1 MIYGIG
7 VDIEEVSRIKA
18 VIKGRESF
26 IGRFFSKAEQ
36 ELFAEKKFNPET
48 ICGNFCSK
56 EAFVKAL
63 GTGFRGIALKDIE
76 VLRDELGSPYY
87 RISGELAEKLAG
99 RGLKWH
105 LSLSHTAHTAVAF
118 AVIEC
123 EDAPT
128 ASVGDANA

>member
-26 IGRFFSKAEQ
+26 IERFFSKAEG
-36 ELFAEKKFNPET
+36 ELFAEKRFNPET

-63 GTGFRGIALKDIE
+63 GTGFRGITMKDIE
-76 VLRDELGSPYY
+76 VFRDELGSPYY
-87 RISGELAEKLAG
+87 RISGQLGEKLKDK
-99 RGLKWH
+99 GLKWH
-105 LSLSHTAHTAVAF
+105 LSLSHTAQTAVAF
-118 AVIEC
+118 CIIEK
-123 EDAPT
+123 E
-128 ASVGDANA
+128 